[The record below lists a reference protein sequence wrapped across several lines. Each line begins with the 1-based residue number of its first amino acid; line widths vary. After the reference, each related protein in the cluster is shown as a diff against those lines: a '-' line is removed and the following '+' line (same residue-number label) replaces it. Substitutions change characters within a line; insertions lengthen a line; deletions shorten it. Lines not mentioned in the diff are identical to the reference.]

1 MVLFPLAPSMLE
13 KPVLRKFLGIGQNI
27 KGSRAYIV
35 DRGMQLLYLI
45 IREGVAILLR
55 VNLGMI

>member
-1 MVLFPLAPSMLE
+1 MLE